1 MQFRWVLVVACALLV
16 GAFVTVRAADEAK
29 PAVDSAKSDS
39 GAKGGRLTQP
49 WSKISSLSEDQK
61 TKIKEIHAK
70 ANDEIKAIKDKENA
84 EVMAL
89 LSDDQ
94 KAEAKT
100 AMEQMNAN
108 RKSRSADSAAAPAAA
123 SDEKKDETKK
133 DEKKPE

>member
-29 PAVDSAKSDS
+29 PAADSAKSDS
-39 GAKGGRLTQP
+39 GASKARLTQP
-49 WSKISSLSEDQK
+49 WSKMSSLSDDQK

-70 ANDEIKAIKDKENA
+70 TLDEIKAIHDKENA
-84 EVMAL
+84 EIMTL

-100 AMEQMNAN
+100 LLEQSMAN
-108 RKSRSADSAAAPAAA
+108 RKTRSADSTATPAA
-123 SDEKKDETKK
+123 SSEEKKDEPKK

>member
-29 PAVDSAKSDS
+29 PAADSAKSDS
-39 GAKGGRLTQP
+39 AAKGSGRLNQP
-49 WSKISSLSEDQK
+49 LSKMTSLSDDQK

-70 ANDEIKAIKDKENA
+70 TLDEIKAIHDKENT
-84 EVMAL
+84 EIMAL

-100 AMEQMNAN
+100 LL
-108 RKSRSADSAAAPAAA
+108 
-123 SDEKKDETKK
+123 
-133 DEKKPE
+133 